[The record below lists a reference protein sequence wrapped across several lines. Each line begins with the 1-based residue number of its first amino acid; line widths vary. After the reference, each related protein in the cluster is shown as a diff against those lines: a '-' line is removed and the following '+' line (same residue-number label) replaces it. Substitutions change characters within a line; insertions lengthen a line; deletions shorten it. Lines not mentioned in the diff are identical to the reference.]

1 MEPSPPSP
9 VPPLL
14 VLHLVILA
22 WAFTAIL
29 GKLISLPSLDMVVW
43 RTALATAGFSVIA
56 LVMGTSLRLARRD
69 AASLFGLGAIL
80 GIHWVLF
87 FLSARLATA
96 SVSLAAMPTML
107 IWSSL
112 IEPLVNGTR
121 RWNRVELLLGLV
133 IIGAVWMIYAVELK
147 HWFGFTV
154 GILSALVASV
164 YAVFNKQVVALHPF
178 ASLCAWQ
185 LGGACAA
192 SWLLLPF
199 VSGTFLPAV
208 PGARDL
214 GWLVLFAF
222 GCTVLPY
229 AAFVYVM
236 RHLSVFTVNVV
247 YNLEPLYG
255 MALAALVFGSREQ
268 MTPGFYAG
276 AGIIIAS
283 VLAVPWL
290 QGKGRPA

>member
-1 MEPSPPSP
+1 

-43 RTALATAGFSVIA
+43 RTGLATVGFVAIALAMRAP
-56 LVMGTSLRLARRD
+56 LRLAKRD
-69 AASLFGLGAIL
+69 AGILFGLGAIL
-80 GIHWVLF
+80 GLHWVLF

-107 IWSSL
+107 IWCTL
-112 IEPLVNGTR
+112 MEPFVNGTR
-121 RWNRVELLLGLV
+121 RWSRVEVILGMV
-133 IIGAVWMIYAVELK
+133 IIAAVWMIYAVELN
-147 HWFGFTV
+147 HWFGFTI
-154 GILSALVASV
+154 GIVSALIASV
-164 YAVFNKQVVALHPF
+164 YAIFNKQVVARYHF
-178 ASLCAWQ
+178 ATLCAWQ
-185 LGGACAA
+185 LGGACVAA
-192 SWLLLPF
+192 WVLLPF
-199 VSGTFLPAV
+199 VSGTALPEM

-214 GWLVLFAF
+214 GWIVLFAI

-236 RHLSVFTVNVV
+236 KRMSVFTVNVV

-255 MALAALVFGSREQ
+255 MALATLIFGVKEQ

-276 AGIIIAS
+276 AAIIIAS

-290 QGKGRPA
+290 QRRAF

>member
-1 MEPSPPSP
+1 M
-9 VPPLL
+9 PPLL

-43 RTALATAGFSVIA
+43 RTGLATLGFVAIALAMRAP
-56 LVMGTSLRLARRD
+56 LRLAKRD
-69 AASLFGLGAIL
+69 AGILFGLGAIL
-80 GIHWVLF
+80 GLHWVLF

-107 IWSSL
+107 IWCTL
-112 IEPLVNGTR
+112 MEPFVNGTR
-121 RWNRVELLLGLV
+121 RWSRVEVILGMVL
-133 IIGAVWMIYAVELK
+133 I
-147 HWFGFTV
+147 
-154 GILSALVASV
+154 ASV
-164 YAVFNKQVVALHPF
+164 YAIFNKQVVARYHF
-178 ASLCAWQ
+178 ATLCAWQ
-185 LGGACAA
+185 LGGACVAA
-192 SWLLLPF
+192 WVLLPF
-199 VSGTFLPAV
+199 VSGTALPEL

-214 GWLVLFAF
+214 GWIVLFAI

-229 AAFVYVM
+229 AAFVYVLKRM
-236 RHLSVFTVNVV
+236 SVFTVNVV

-255 MALAALVFGSREQ
+255 MALATLIFGVKEQ

-276 AGIIIAS
+276 AAIIIAS

-290 QGKGRPA
+290 QRRAF

>member
-1 MEPSPPSP
+1 M
-9 VPPLL
+9 PPLL

-43 RTALATAGFSVIA
+43 RTGLATVGFVAIALAMRAP
-56 LVMGTSLRLARRD
+56 LRLAKRD
-69 AASLFGLGAIL
+69 AGILFGLGAIL
-80 GIHWVLF
+80 GLHWVLF

-107 IWSSL
+107 IWCTL
-112 IEPLVNGTR
+112 MEPFVNGTR
-121 RWNRVELLLGLV
+121 RWSRVEVILGMV
-133 IIGAVWMIYAVELK
+133 IIAAVWMIYAVELN
-147 HWFGFTV
+147 HWFGFTI
-154 GILSALVASV
+154 GIVSALIASV
-164 YAVFNKQVVALHPF
+164 YAIFNKQVVARYHF
-178 ASLCAWQ
+178 ATLCAWQ
-185 LGGACAA
+185 LGGACVAA
-192 SWLLLPF
+192 WVLLPF
-199 VSGTFLPAV
+199 VSGTILPAI

-214 GWLVLFAF
+214 GWIVLFAI

-236 RHLSVFTVNVV
+236 KRMSVFTVNVV

-255 MALAALVFGSREQ
+255 MALATLIFGVKEQ

-276 AGIIIAS
+276 AAIIIAS

-290 QGKGRPA
+290 QRRAF

>member
-1 MEPSPPSP
+1 M
-9 VPPLL
+9 PPLL

-43 RTALATAGFSVIA
+43 RTGLATVGFVAIA
-56 LVMGTSLRLARRD
+56 IAMRAPLRLAKRD
-69 AASLFGLGAIL
+69 AGILFGLGAIL
-80 GIHWVLF
+80 GLHWVLF

-107 IWSSL
+107 IWCTL
-112 IEPLVNGTR
+112 MEPFVNGTR
-121 RWNRVELLLGLV
+121 RWSRVEVILGMV
-133 IIGAVWMIYAVELK
+133 IIAAVWMIYAVELN
-147 HWFGFTV
+147 HWFGFTI
-154 GILSALVASV
+154 GIVSALIASV
-164 YAVFNKQVVALHPF
+164 YAIFNKQVVARYHF
-178 ASLCAWQ
+178 ATLCAWQ
-185 LGGACAA
+185 LGGACVAA
-192 SWLLLPF
+192 WVLLPF
-199 VSGTFLPAV
+199 VSGTALPEM

-214 GWLVLFAF
+214 GWIVLFAI

-236 RHLSVFTVNVV
+236 KRMSVFTVNVV

-255 MALAALVFGSREQ
+255 MALATLIFGVKEQ

-276 AGIIIAS
+276 AAIIIAS

-290 QGKGRPA
+290 QRRAF

>member
-1 MEPSPPSP
+1 M
-9 VPPLL
+9 PPLL

-43 RTALATAGFSVIA
+43 RTGLATVGFVAIA
-56 LVMGTSLRLARRD
+56 IAMRAPLRLAKRD
-69 AASLFGLGAIL
+69 AGILFGLGAIL
-80 GIHWVLF
+80 GLHWVLF

-107 IWSSL
+107 IWCTL
-112 IEPLVNGTR
+112 MEPFVNGTR
-121 RWNRVELLLGLV
+121 RWSRVEVILGMV
-133 IIGAVWMIYAVELK
+133 IIAAVWMIYAVELN
-147 HWFGFTV
+147 HWFGFTI
-154 GILSALVASV
+154 GIVSALIASV
-164 YAVFNKQVVALHPF
+164 YAIFNKQVVARYHF
-178 ASLCAWQ
+178 ATLCAWQ
-185 LGGACAA
+185 LGGACVAA
-192 SWLLLPF
+192 WVLLPF
-199 VSGTFLPAV
+199 VSGTILPAI

-214 GWLVLFAF
+214 GWIVLFAI

-236 RHLSVFTVNVV
+236 KRMSVFTVNVV

-255 MALAALVFGSREQ
+255 MALATLIFGVKEQ

-276 AGIIIAS
+276 AAIIIAS

-290 QGKGRPA
+290 QRRAF